1 MNEILTKINQ
11 KINLQQKFKNEIE
24 NIESI
29 LTKDIH
35 ILSQDEIYELKKE
48 KKNLEKNLIKSKL
61 TFDEK
66 FKDFIYNFEE
76 ISEAKDI
83 RWLVKD
89 IVPEGSIG
97 VFYGDSGSGK
107 STLMIEFC
115 TQLLN
120 EMSDLFIVY
129 IDVDM
134 NISKLKEIE
143 IHQLIKNF
151 DKRFL
156 YSGKEV
162 KNVIETTQNF
172 LQDIVELQKKHKNR
186 RYLIIEDSLTLL
198 SHKRNGFINT
208 DLLYKHEKQL
218 REAGATVVVI
228 HHLNKS
234 GVFADSQQIENY
246 ADYTYLV
253 ERNEFNNCILLKPR
267 KASRFDIKEKAY
279 LTENRKIIEEID
291 FNMAN
296 ISYTESSFVKIII
309 DVLYDC
315 DQMNQSEIL
324 KYLKQSSFFT
334 KFCVGEKKI
343 IAWLEKWAKNGKWEF
358 EQRASDKNA
367 KYYSLSQTEKLA
379 KLPNID
385 KKEI

>member
-1 MNEILTKINQ
+1 MSEILTKIKK
-11 KINLQQKFKNEIE
+11 KINLQSSINREIQE
-24 NIESI
+24 INY
-29 LTKDIH
+29 
-35 ILSQDEIYELKKE
+35 ILSQKKILLDDKEIEELTQE
-48 KKNLEKNLIKSKL
+48 KYNLESQIIKSKL
-61 TFDEK
+61 SFEDK
-66 FKDFIYNFEE
+66 FNDFIYTFDDIN
-76 ISEAKDI
+76 EAKEIEWLIQDI
-83 RWLVKD
+83 
-89 IVPEGSIG
+89 IPNQSIG
-97 VFYGDSGSGK
+97 VFYGNPGTGK
-107 STLMIEFC
+107 SAIIIELC
-115 TQLLN
+115 NQILN
-120 EMSDLFIVY
+120 NTNDVHVIY
-129 IDVDM
+129 IDADM
-134 NISKLKEIE
+134 CSNKLKQIGISEIIKKYKDRFVYAGKQVTNIVAKTQDFLKEI
-143 IHQLIKNF
+143 
-151 DKRFL
+151 
-156 YSGKEV
+156 
-162 KNVIETTQNF
+162 IE
-172 LQDIVELQKKHKNR
+172 LQDKCSKKKYIVV
-186 RYLIIEDSLTLL
+186 EDSLTLL
-198 SHKRNGFINT
+198 SPKKNGFVDT
-208 DLLYKHEKQL
+208 AMLYKYEKQI
-218 REAGATVVVI
+218 RQAGGTVIVI

>member
-1 MNEILTKINQ
+1 MSEILTKIKK
-11 KINLQQKFKNEIE
+11 KINLQSSLNRQIEEI
-24 NIESI
+24 NY
-29 LTKDIH
+29 
-35 ILSQDEIYELKKE
+35 ILSQKKTLLDDKEIEELTQE
-48 KKNLEKNLIKSKL
+48 KYNLESHIIKSKL
-61 TFDEK
+61 SFEDK
-66 FKDFIYNFEE
+66 FNDFIYTFDDIN
-76 ISEAKDI
+76 EAKDI

-89 IVPEGSIG
+89 VVPEGSIG

-115 TQLLN
+115 THLLN

-129 IDVDM
+129 IDADM

>member
-1 MNEILTKINQ
+1 MSEILTKINK
-11 KINLQQKFKNEIE
+11 KINFQKKLKNEIE

-35 ILSQDEIYELKKE
+35 ILSENEIYELKKE
-48 KKNLEKNLIKSKL
+48 KENLEKNLIKSKL
-61 TFDEK
+61 SFDEK

-83 RWLVKD
+83 RWLVKYV
-89 IVPEGSIG
+89 IPEGSIG

-115 TQLLN
+115 THLLN

-143 IHQLIKNF
+143 IHELIKNF

-208 DLLYKHEKQL
+208 DLLYKYEKQL

-267 KASRFDIKEKAY
+267 KASRFGIKEKAY

-296 ISYTESSFVKIII
+296 ISYAESSFVKIII

>member
-1 MNEILTKINQ
+1 MSEILTKINK
-11 KINLQQKFKNEIE
+11 KINFQKKLKNEIE

-35 ILSQDEIYELKKE
+35 ILSENEIYELKKE
-48 KKNLEKNLIKSKL
+48 KENLEKNLIKSKL
-61 TFDEK
+61 SFDEK

-83 RWLVKD
+83 RWLVKYV
-89 IVPEGSIG
+89 IPEGSIG

-115 TQLLN
+115 THLLN

-143 IHQLIKNF
+143 IHELIKNF

-208 DLLYKHEKQL
+208 DLLYKYEKQL

-267 KASRFDIKEKAY
+267 KASRFGIKEKAY

>member
-1 MNEILTKINQ
+1 MSEILTKINK
-11 KINLQQKFKNEIE
+11 KINFQNKLKNEIE

-35 ILSQDEIYELKKE
+35 ILSENEIYELKKE
-48 KKNLEKNLIKSKL
+48 KENLEKNLIKSKL
-61 TFDEK
+61 SFDEK

-83 RWLVKD
+83 RWLVKYV
-89 IVPEGSIG
+89 IPEGSIG

-115 TQLLN
+115 THLLN

-143 IHQLIKNF
+143 IHELIKNF

-208 DLLYKHEKQL
+208 DLLYKYEKQL

-267 KASRFDIKEKAY
+267 KASRFGIKEKAY

-296 ISYTESSFVKIII
+296 ISYAESSFVKIII